1 MKLITLGSGGW
12 IPTESRHT
20 ASYLVDTGES
30 LIILDTGS
38 GLSRLSNH
46 LDILNKYEEIN
57 IIYSHYHLDHL
68 IGLSYI
74 GNWSKQKRLNIYG
87 PGKELGFSGCQDVI
101 SKFITHPFFPLTID
115 KFAIE
120 VRMMD
125 YDLKGFKIGT
135 IPIKITP
142 QIHSGKSFGISL
154 GDYIHYSTDTTI
166 LENTFKEA
174 QGTKLLLHECWTIV
188 NEGSKDHSSFEEI
201 NEMISKYKI
210 QKLGLI
216 HINPNWNVDKFEE
229 LSSSFSHNSN
239 IVVVEDEMV
248 FEV

>member
-229 LSSSFSHNSN
+229 LSSYFADNPN
-239 IVVVEDEMV
+239 IIVVEDEMV

>member
-1 MKLITLGSGGW
+1 MKLIALGSGGW
-12 IPTESRHT
+12 MPSESRHT

-57 IIYSHYHLDHL
+57 IIYSHYHLDHI

-74 GNWSKQKRLNIYG
+74 GNWSKDKKLNIYG
-87 PGKELGFSGCQDVI
+87 PGKALGFTGCQDVI
-101 SKFITHPFFPLTID
+101 SGFITPPLFPFTID
-115 KFAIE
+115 KFAKKVCI
-120 VRMMD
+120 MD
-125 YDLKGFKIGT
+125 YDLQGFKIGT
-135 IPIKITP
+135 IPIKITS
-142 QIHSGKSFGISL
+142 QIHSGNSFGISL
-154 GDYIHYSTDTTI
+154 GDYIHYTTDTRI

-174 QGTKLLLHECWTIV
+174 QGTKLLLHECWTIA

-201 NEMISKYKI
+201 NNMLSKYKI

-216 HINPNWNVDKFEE
+216 HINPNWNIAKFEE
-229 LSSSFSHNSN
+229 LSSSFENNPN
-239 IVVVEDEMV
+239 IVIVEDEMV
-248 FEV
+248 FEL

>member
-12 IPTESRHT
+12 IPTKSRHT

-57 IIYSHYHLDHL
+57 IIYSHYHLDHI

-74 GNWSKQKRLNIYG
+74 GNWSKEKRLNIYG
-87 PGKELGFSGCQDVI
+87 PGKDLGFTGCQDVI
-101 SKFITHPFFPLTID
+101 SKFITPPFFPFTID
-115 KFAIE
+115 KFAKE

-125 YDLKGFKIGT
+125 YDLQGFKIGN

-154 GDYIHYSTDTTI
+154 GDHLHYSTDTTI

-174 QGTKLLLHECWTIV
+174 QGVKLLLHECWTIA
-188 NEGSKDHSSFEEI
+188 NEGSKGHSSFEEI
-201 NEMISKYKI
+201 NDMLSKYKI

-229 LSSSFSHNSN
+229 LSSSFANNPN